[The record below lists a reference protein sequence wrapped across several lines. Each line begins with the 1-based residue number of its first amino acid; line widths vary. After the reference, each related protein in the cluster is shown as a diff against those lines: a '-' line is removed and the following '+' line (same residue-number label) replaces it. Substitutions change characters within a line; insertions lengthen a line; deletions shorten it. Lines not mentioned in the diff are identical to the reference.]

1 VTLILDTGPLI
12 SLMDEDDPLQSTI
25 ERLLLQEAAVL
36 PAPVSAE
43 VDYMV
48 GRRLGRVARRG
59 FLADL
64 ASGNFRVVCLEPQEY
79 ELVRWYDDQYAELDV
94 GLADLS
100 IVILAR
106 RFETYRILTF
116 DERHFRTLRPLDG
129 GHFVLLP
136 KDAA

>member
-1 VTLILDTGPLI
+1 
-12 SLMDEDDPLQSTI
+12 MDADDPLQFTI

-106 RFETYRILTF
+106 RYETYRILTY

-136 KDAA
+136 ADAA